1 MIVVDPADVEA
12 NADAISVRTLVASPK
27 FHRYF
32 PVLAIASLPI
42 STVALICAILN
53 RSGAPFGNGNLNGLL
68 AILAFAFS
76 LPYQVVAIL
85 LVWLHKHQTAS
96 ILSFNPSSRRSMAY
110 SAFLALMW
118 VGSVILAAWLISTG
132 GNIAD
137 CIHSTLC
144 YPGWQDIDQGNAN
157 IVVSLVLSAVEAMV
171 FGGITVICYLHR
183 RFPTSSPTPAPAPE
197 TRQSGPSLGT
207 KAISA

>member
-1 MIVVDPADVEA
+1 MIVVDPVDVEA
-12 NADAISVRTLVASPK
+12 NADASSVSTLVTSPK

-32 PVLAIASLPI
+32 PGLAIASLPI

-68 AILAFAFS
+68 AILAFALS

-96 ILSFNPSSRRSMAY
+96 ILSFNPSSRRSIAY
-110 SAFLALMW
+110 SAFLVLMW

-132 GNIAD
+132 GNLDD
-137 CIHSTLC
+137 CIRDTLC
-144 YPGWQDIDQGNAN
+144 YPDWQDIDQSNAN
-157 IVVSLVLSAVEAMV
+157 IVVTLVLSAVEVLV
-171 FGGITVICYLHR
+171 FGGITVICYMHR
-183 RFPTSSPTPAPAPE
+183 RSLTSSSASALAPE